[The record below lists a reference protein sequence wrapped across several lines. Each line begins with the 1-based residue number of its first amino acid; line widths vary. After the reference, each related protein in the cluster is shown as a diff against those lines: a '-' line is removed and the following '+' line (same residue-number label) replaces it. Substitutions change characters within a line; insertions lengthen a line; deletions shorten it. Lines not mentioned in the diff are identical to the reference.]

1 MKYFYMFTG
10 VNKIYNMDAF
20 ELMKELP
27 DAFIQLILTDPP
39 YGIRYQ
45 NNFTREKL
53 PRIAGDTG
61 IDYPAFAQQCYRV
74 LQDDSHAYFF
84 TRYDKYPFHYECL
97 VQAGF
102 TVKNCLVIEKGQGGN
117 TGDLQGS
124 YANNC
129 EWIIFCHK
137 GRRVFNK
144 TRLLKNTKPWG
155 KPCNRNGNPIQEYK
169 TRFYCCWFG
178 NQYPKATNNSAWRIK
193 YGFKHPTMKNVK
205 CLEWLIQISSN
216 SGDIVFDPFMGS
228 GSTAIASI
236 NTGRFFIGSEID
248 ASHFQLA
255 QSRISGINDMIRWTS
270 GQLGPK

>member
-1 MKYFYMFTG
+1 MFTAI
-10 VNKIYNMDAF
+10 NKIYNMDAF
-20 ELMKELP
+20 ELMKKLP
-27 DAFIQLILTDPP
+27 DTSVQLILTDPP

-45 NNFTREKL
+45 NNHTREKL
-53 PRIAGDTG
+53 PRLAGDTG
-61 IDYPAFAQQCYRV
+61 IDYAELTRQCYRI
-74 LQDDSHAYFF
+74 LQNNSHAYFF

-102 TVKNCLVIEKGQGGN
+102 TVKNCLVIEKGQGGY

-137 GRRVFNK
+137 GRRAFSK
-144 TRLLKNTKPWG
+144 TRLLKNTKPVG
-155 KPCNRNGNPIQEYK
+155 KPCSRGENPVQEYK
-169 TRFYCCWFG
+169 TRFFCCWFG
-178 NQYPKATNNSAWRIK
+178 DQYPKSTYNSAWRIK
-193 YGFKHPTMKNVK
+193 NGFKHPTMKNAK

-216 SGDIVFDPFMGS
+216 PGDIVFDPFIGS

-255 QSRISGINDMIRWTS
+255 QSRIQN
-270 GQLGPK
+270 KV